1 MSPALKP
8 IASERSFMRALIVLP
23 LLGLLSVGACSR
35 TQNILS
41 EGPAMSDT
49 SAEGVLHGSV
59 PNYVGDKAESTV
71 INSDNKSVV
80 LRSGLSSD
88 PRNPS
93 GNPGRPT
100 SWWQT

>member
-1 MSPALKP
+1 
-8 IASERSFMRALIVLP
+8 MRALIVLP
-23 LLGLLSVGACSR
+23 LLGLLTLGACSR

-59 PNYVGDKAESTV
+59 PDYVGDKAESTV
-71 INSDNKSVV
+71 INSDNRSVV